1 LPPTWQLRVWPFI
14 DLMAFARGRDGLV
27 LYRHSKPRN
36 MLKPQRLEPKAGQ
49 ESAWDYPRPPRLE
62 KVGERLRVV
71 FNGRMIA
78 DTRAG
83 YRVLE
88 TSHPPVYYL
97 PSRDSAM
104 EFLQPESGH
113 SWCEFKGQASYWS
126 LNVNGRRSV
135 KAAWSYPAPSH
146 DFREIA
152 GYLAFYASRVDEC
165 WVDDERVQPQVGDF
179 YGGWITSRI
188 VGPFKGAAGTSGW

>member
-1 LPPTWQLRVWPFI
+1 MVF
-14 DLMAFARGRDGLV
+14 
-27 LYRHSKPRN
+27 YRHSKPHN

-71 FNGRMIA
+71 FNGRTIA
-78 DTRAG
+78 DTREG

-97 PSRDSAM
+97 PSRYAAM
-104 EFLQPESGH
+104 EFLQPEPGH

-135 KAAWSYPAPSH
+135 KSAWSYPAPSH